1 MNRILSRAV
10 VAALFVGFSNAQVLA
25 DDVPVQR
32 DSVEVTVYDG
42 IADDLLSAGLNLAG
56 LVSAVP
62 PAFADP
68 NNPTAA
74 ELRRRAVY
82 NNYRAIVDPVPAGG
96 MGLLWGPGS
105 AGSPVFA
112 APVVPGL
119 IPGVEYKAY
128 LQAPSHHPHVNNIPA
143 AVQIPRALQ
152 SGQAVHRR
160 RIALGLAQPLRRA
173 LRSPNGRSS
182 RAARSRCRARA
193 PTRGFTCSTLRQA
206 RSRSTTS
213 TAWQDRSMPWAMT
226 RSSHCATRA
235 GSMPTSRP
243 IRTASRPSMRIRRST
258 PSACGASSRSRA
270 SSSRSGP

>member
-1 MNRILSRAV
+1 MNRILLRAI

-32 DSVEVTVYDG
+32 DSVKVPVSAG

-74 ELRRRAVY
+74 ELRRRAIY
-82 NNYRAIVDPVPAGG
+82 NQYRAIVDPVPAGG

-105 AGSPVFA
+105 ACSPVFA

-128 LQAPSHHPHVNNIPA
+128 LRAPDRHPHVNNIPA
-143 AVQIPRALQ
+143 AVQIPRNFNPDKPCIVAASP
-152 SGQAVHRR
+152 SGSRSLYGA
-160 RIALGLAQPLRRA
+160 IALAEWA
-173 LRSPNGRSS
+173 LFKG
-182 RAARSRCRARA
+182 
-193 PTRGFTCSTLRQA
+193 
-206 RSRSTTS
+206 
-213 TAWQDRSMPWAMT
+213 
-226 RSSHCATRA
+226 CAVA
-235 GSMPTSRP
+235 LPGK
-243 IRTASRPSMRIRRST
+243 
-258 PSACGASSRSRA
+258 
-270 SSSRSGP
+270 